1 METIF
6 GPGDLVQQLDGGP
19 VMKVLACGL
28 KSPSSDAMD
37 GVLCSWTDKKY
48 GYEWVYDKHNL
59 ELVRKERRLIARW
72 SSFSVSAD
80 I

>member
-1 METIF
+1 MDRIF
-6 GPGDLVQQLDGGP
+6 APGDLVQQLDGGP

-28 KSPSSDAMD
+28 KSPSSDTMD

-48 GYEWVYDKHNL
+48 GYEWVYDKSKL
-59 ELVRKERRLIARW
+59 QLVRKERRLIPRW
-72 SSFSVSAD
+72 SGFSATAD